1 MQKSSLSLVDGYICD
16 LIKGNRQNTRPVFE
30 NVSLRS
36 IIIEIFLSAVRE
48 CVEMLTLDAVF
59 NF

>member
-16 LIKGNRQNTRPVFE
+16 LKSNRQNTRPVFE
-30 NVSLRS
+30 NVALRS
-36 IIIEIFLSAVRE
+36 IVIEIFLSAVRD